1 MAAGN
6 LAALLPAVLLVMVAL
21 LPSTTWAFRSYN
33 YYAPH
38 QYPETGPLS
47 YK

>member
-1 MAAGN
+1 MAALG
-6 LAALLPAVLLVMVAL
+6 AIFTLLLMAPG
-21 LPSTTWAFRSYN
+21 SWAFRSYN